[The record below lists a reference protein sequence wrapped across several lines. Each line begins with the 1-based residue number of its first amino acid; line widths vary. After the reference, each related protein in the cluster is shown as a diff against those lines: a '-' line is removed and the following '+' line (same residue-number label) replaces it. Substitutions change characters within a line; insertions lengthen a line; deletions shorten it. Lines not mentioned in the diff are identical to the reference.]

1 MPEISRFFGIV
12 IRMFYDEH
20 GVAHFHAHYGDDN
33 AVIGIENLAVLSGS
47 LPPRALG
54 MVLEWAA
61 LHRRSLTEDWDLL
74 RKSLPPRPIPP
85 LQ

>member
-12 IRMFYDEH
+12 IRMFYAEH
-20 GVAHFHAHYGDDN
+20 GVAHFHARYGRH
-33 AVIGIENLAVLSGS
+33 AATIAIERLDVLSGS

-54 MVLEWAA
+54 LVLEWGA
-61 LHRRSLTEDWDLL
+61 LHRAELFEDWQLL
-74 RKSLPPRPIPP
+74 RSALPARPIPP

>member
-12 IRMFYDEH
+12 IRMFYPEH
-20 GVAHFHAHYGDDN
+20 GVAHFHARYGRHK
-33 AVIGIENLAVLSGS
+33 ASIAIETLALISGS

-61 LHRRSLTEDWDLL
+61 LHRDELMEDWRLL
-74 RKSLPPRPIPP
+74 REAQRPRPIPP